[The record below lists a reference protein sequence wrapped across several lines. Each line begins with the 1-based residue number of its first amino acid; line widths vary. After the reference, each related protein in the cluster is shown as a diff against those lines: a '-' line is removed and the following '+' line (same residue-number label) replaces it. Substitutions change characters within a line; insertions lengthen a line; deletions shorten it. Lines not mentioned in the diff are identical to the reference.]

1 MAKVWVLDTETKG
14 TGAQMV
20 PLEKTRK
27 DATSAIDPV
36 VVPTPPAPRPAPVPA
51 AREPRRFKVV
61 DVLSG
66 EALVADADLR
76 ATVDALAR
84 VRSNVD
90 VRVYAWEP
98 ALEAWRLLT
107 VGEQR
112 LLWDRASALA
122 QSTKL

>member
-27 DATSAIDPV
+27 EATSAIDPV
-36 VVPTPPAPRPAPVPA
+36 FVPTPPAPRPAPAPA
-51 AREPRRFKVV
+51 PRAPWGVRVV

-66 EALVADADLR
+66 EPLVDEADMR
-76 ATVDALAR
+76 ATVEALAG
-84 VRSNVD
+84 VRSSVD

-98 ALEAWRLLT
+98 AIDAWRLLT
-107 VGEQR
+107 FAEQR
-112 LLWDRASALA
+112 LLWDRA
-122 QSTKL
+122 QSTCAVK

>member
-14 TGAQMV
+14 IGAQMV

-27 DATSAIDPV
+27 DATSTIYPV
-36 VVPTPPAPRPAPVPA
+36 FVPIPPAPRPAPVPA
-51 AREPRRFKVV
+51 PREPRRFKVV

-66 EALVADADLR
+66 EPVAADADLR
-76 ATVDALAR
+76 ATVEALIG

-98 ALEAWRLLT
+98 TLEAWRLLT
-107 VGEQR
+107 FAEQR
-112 LLWDRASALA
+112 LLWDRA
-122 QSTKL
+122 QSTCSVN

>member
-27 DATSAIDPV
+27 DATSPIDPV
-36 VVPTPPAPRPAPVPA
+36 FVPTPPAPRPAPTPA
-51 AREPRRFKVV
+51 PREPWRFRVV

-66 EALVADADLR
+66 EPLVDEADMR
-76 ATVDALAR
+76 ATVEVLAG
-84 VRSNVD
+84 VRSCVD

-98 ALEAWRLLT
+98 AIDAWRLLT
-107 VGEQR
+107 FAEQR
-112 LLWDRASALA
+112 LLWDRA
-122 QSTKL
+122 QSTCAVK